1 MQQLSAQDAQFLYLE
16 TAHNLTHVTAVSIY
30 DPSTV
35 PGGRTVRFRDILAHV
50 EERLRYNPLLTRRL
64 LRLPLELDYPYWV
77 DDDYFDLEYHVSHSR
92 LPAPGDWRRFCIH
105 MARYH
110 SRPLDMNRPPW
121 EMYVVEGLDHVPGL
135 PAGSYAIATKVHHA
149 TGDGTSLTRFF
160 ASLADAD
167 PEGTPAV
174 PLEEPSGEDA
184 ATPSMLTLA
193 RRALGNNLRSP
204 LRLAG
209 GLLHAAPGLLRSAE
223 ESVRRRGAAADK
235 SRVPVPPTR
244 FNVPVSPHK
253 AFGACFAPLDALR
266 AVREQ
271 VPGATV
277 NDVVLVICA
286 GALRR
291 YLEHHGEL
299 PRESLVAWVPVN
311 ARARDGDA
319 GAGSGNQIS
328 AMTTRIFTDEKDPV
342 RRLRKLHRAT
352 VRSKAARAGVSARVL
367 TDLTRHVPAAT
378 QVLASRLALQS
389 GVTARLCN
397 VFISNVP
404 GPQAP
409 LYMNGARVV
418 HHLGLAPLANGMGL
432 FIATPSY
439 NGEIAFNV
447 ISTREILP
455 DIEFFM
461 DCIEAS
467 LAEYR
472 SLPVPGRRSAKRAVK
487 KGVVRGRAARRGEP
501 ARGKAGPRKAGPRK
515 AAQRKAPAK
524 ATPGGKA
531 RAGEAGKA
539 QKAQKAQKV
548 QKAPPKARRARSESG
563 GP

>member
-35 PGGRTVRFRDILAHV
+35 PGGRTVRFKDILAHV
-50 EERLRYNPLLTRRL
+50 EARLRSNPLFTQRL
-64 LRLPLELDYPYWV
+64 LRLPLEIDYPWWV
-77 DDDYFDLEYHVSHSR
+77 EDEYFDLEYHVSHGR
-92 LPAPGDWRRFCIH
+92 LPEPGDWRQFCIH
-105 MARYH
+105 LARYH

-149 TGDGTSLTRFF
+149 AGDGTSLTRFF

-167 PEGTPAV
+167 PDGTPAV
-174 PLEEPSGEDA
+174 PPEEPPEQPHG
-184 ATPSMLTLA
+184 TPSVVTLA
-193 RRALGNNLRSP
+193 RRAVGNNLRSP

-209 GLLHAAPGLLRSAE
+209 GVLRAAPGLLRSAE
-223 ESVRRRGAAADK
+223 ESVLRRGAAADK
-235 SRVPVPPTR
+235 DRVAVPPTR

-253 AFGACFAPLDALR
+253 AFGACFAPLDQLR

-277 NDVVLVICA
+277 NDVVLAVCA

-299 PRESLVAWVPVN
+299 PREPLVAWVPVN
-311 ARARDGDA
+311 ARARDGDD
-319 GAGSGNQIS
+319 GAGSGNNIT

-342 RRLRKLHRAT
+342 KRLRKIHRAT
-352 VRSKAARAGVSARVL
+352 VRSKAARAGVSARVM

-378 QVLASRLALQS
+378 QLLASRLLLTS
-389 GVTARLCN
+389 GVAARLCN
-397 VFISNVP
+397 LFISNVP
-404 GPQAP
+404 GPQVP
-409 LYMNGARVV
+409 LYMNGARAV
-418 HHLGLAPLANGMGL
+418 HSLGLAPLADGMGL

-439 NGEIAFNV
+439 NGEIGFNV

-455 DIEFFM
+455 DMDVFM
-461 DCIEAS
+461 RCLEDS

-472 SLPVPGRRSAKRAVK
+472 DLPAPGR
-487 KGVVRGRAARRGEP
+487 
-501 ARGKAGPRKAGPRK
+501 KA
-515 AAQRKAPAK
+515 RKAPARKGTARRKK
-524 ATPGGKA
+524 AAPARKAAAGKRMPASKRKPAEKKAAPRRKGGK
-531 RAGEAGKA
+531 KA
-539 QKAQKAQKV
+539 
-548 QKAPPKARRARSESG
+548 S
-563 GP
+563 